1 MRLLAR
7 LARGAGVAAI
17 VTAAFVAVPTIA
29 DASTPVVGHVYVNDN
44 TAGTNTIGAF
54 DQHADGSLTPA
65 AGSPFAAGGAG
76 TGTVIGSQGSIQA
89 TADGDWVLAVD
100 AGSNQISVL
109 AVGSGGSLTPAAGSP
124 VSSGGIEP
132 VSIAVHGDLVYV
144 ANEGNG
150 TSGSNY
156 TGFRLADD
164 GRLTP
169 LAGSTIPLP
178 PTALP
183 GDILFNGTG
192 KNLIGIEVGTT
203 DPSTFLIDSFM
214 VGADGRLT
222 PAAGSPF
229 PAEAAGPFGSAF
241 SPADPHHLYVSNAHG
256 GTDNG
261 SVSAFSV
268 NPNAKV
274 KSITGSPFAD
284 GETAPCWVEI
294 SHDGRYLFTVNTGS
308 TTISRYRIL
317 ANGSLHLLGSTPF
330 SSGLGIRPFDARLD
344 VSRCAPV
351 RRGRRDR
358 VGERLRRDR
367 RVPDRSS
374 RRPRPPCRPARR
386 RSGSR
391 SSVPDRPDSERAAS
405 IGSRP
410 SPLGLMAAR
419 PT

>member
-1 MRLLAR
+1 LLAR
-7 LARGAGVAAI
+7 LTRGAGLAAL
-17 VTAAFVAVPTIA
+17 VTAAFVAAPTA
-29 DASTPVVGHVYVNDN
+29 ATATTPVIGHVYVNDN
-44 TAGTNTIGAF
+44 TAGTNTVGAF
-54 DQHADGSLTPA
+54 DQHSDGSLTPM
-65 AGSPFAAGGAG
+65 AGSPFSAGGAG
-76 TGTVIGSQGSIQA
+76 TGTIVGSQGSIQT
-89 TADGDWVLAVD
+89 TADGNWVLAVD

-109 AVGSGGSLTPAAGSP
+109 AVGANGALAPAPGSP

-156 TGFRLADD
+156 TGFTLATD

-169 LAGSTIPLP
+169 LSDSTVPLP

-203 DPSTFLIDSFM
+203 DPSTFLIDSFI

-222 PAAGSPF
+222 AAAGSPF
-229 PAEAAGPFGSAF
+229 PAEAAGPFGSSF
-241 SPADPHHLYVSNAHG
+241 SPTDPHHLYVSNAHG

-268 NPNAKV
+268 NPNAKL

-284 GETAPCWVEI
+284 QQTAPCWVEI

-317 ANGSLHLLGSTPF
+317 ANGTLSLIGSTPF
-330 SSGLGIRPFDARLD
+330 SSGGGIRPFDARLD
-344 VSRCAPV
+344 AAGTHLYVVDAAIASVSGFSVNGGSLTELA
-351 RRGRRDR
+351 
-358 VGERLRRDR
+358 
-367 RVPDRSS
+367 SS
-374 RRPRPPCRPARR
+374 PAALPAGATPFGVATV
-386 RSGSR
+386 S
-391 SSVPDRPDSERAAS
+391 A
-405 IGSRP
+405 
-410 SPLGLMAAR
+410 
-419 PT
+419 